1 MIGPVVKRG
10 ERQPDGGPDSPA
22 KLKRRLTLPLLT
34 LYGLGVTIGAGIYV
48 LVGATAAKAGVHAP
62 ISFLLAAV
70 VVGFTGFSY
79 CELTTRYPV
88 SAGEAAYVREGFN
101 SRMLSLIIGLLV
113 VASGVV
119 SSAAVAIGAAAYL
132 QAFVP
137 FSPQLLTALV
147 ILVVGLVAVWGILES
162 VALAAL
168 FTVIEIGGL
177 GLAVYFG
184 LRSRPEVLADFSN
197 LMPPFELG
205 VWGGIVSA
213 GLLAFFAFV
222 GFEDIANVAEEVKEP
237 RKTLPR
243 GIILTL
249 ILATIIY
256 FIVVSVVV
264 LVVPMHTLV
273 GSSAPL
279 ALIFDG
285 AGPMARGSFNVIAV
299 VATVNGALIQ
309 VIMASRVLY
318 GLAAQG
324 SLPRILANV
333 NPLTRTPL
341 PATALIVGIILL
353 LAYFLPI
360 AELAKTTSMIVL
372 VVFAFVNLALLR
384 LKWSEPAPPAAVFR
398 VPVWV
403 PRLGFAT
410 SSLLLLTGFLT

>member
-147 ILVVGLVAVWGILES
+147 ILVV
-162 VALAAL
+162 
-168 FTVIEIGGL
+168 
-177 GLAVYFG
+177 
-184 LRSRPEVLADFSN
+184 
-197 LMPPFELG
+197 
-205 VWGGIVSA
+205 
-213 GLLAFFAFV
+213 
-222 GFEDIANVAEEVKEP
+222 
-237 RKTLPR
+237 
-243 GIILTL
+243 
-249 ILATIIY
+249 
-256 FIVVSVVV
+256 
-264 LVVPMHTLV
+264 
-273 GSSAPL
+273 
-279 ALIFDG
+279 
-285 AGPMARGSFNVIAV
+285 
-299 VATVNGALIQ
+299 
-309 VIMASRVLY
+309 
-318 GLAAQG
+318 
-324 SLPRILANV
+324 
-333 NPLTRTPL
+333 
-341 PATALIVGIILL
+341 
-353 LAYFLPI
+353 
-360 AELAKTTSMIVL
+360 
-372 VVFAFVNLALLR
+372 
-384 LKWSEPAPPAAVFR
+384 
-398 VPVWV
+398 
-403 PRLGFAT
+403 
-410 SSLLLLTGFLT
+410 